1 MKRTVLFLVVFLGAW
16 PVSAEPFSE
25 DSYLQRAFSVAPEV
39 ASSQQAFRL
48 AQALWRQSITDAWL
62 PAFSAS
68 ANLNPW
74 GFNPLNANA
83 WNGWQA
89 NGEDISY
96 SAGFTMNLFNSFYD
110 WRHIEQQRLTRD
122 AAAAVLDQVRQTI
135 AINALT
141 AYLDLFLKQKLKV
154 VADVDLAAQKAQY
167 DLTLDLY
174 QHGMKSMSDLLK
186 SETDWHSSELRDFG
200 AEGDRKRSLYHFNLL
215 ISRAVDEPA
224 EVPELTQGPTQFL
237 DVSEALNRAAAQ
249 RPELRQ
255 NAFNLKNSELTAQQ
269 AEQNFL
275 PKLQAAF
282 NYNETRTAPFDVPG
296 VPTTSKPYYY
306 LGLTLSLPVGYTGA
320 SQVNAYQAAQAQARQ
335 AAFDRATLL
344 RTVKENVYDARIAL
358 DQTLDSYKI
367 GVERE
372 RIAQENL
379 DIVLQQY
386 REGSA
391 DVIRLSQA
399 RLDYLQA
406 QTDRLTFLHDTQ
418 LNWLLYRQAMG
429 EPIWGP

>member
-1 MKRTVLFLVVFLGAW
+1 MLLLAAL

-39 ASSQQAFRL
+39 ASSQQAFL
-48 AQALWRQSITDAWL
+48 SAKDLWKQSITDAWL
-62 PAFSAS
+62 PAFTAS

-74 GFNPLNANA
+74 GFNPLNGNI
-83 WNGWQA
+83 WNSWQA
-89 NGEDISY
+89 NAVDMAY

-110 WRHIEQQRLTRD
+110 WRHIEQTRLTRD
-122 AAAAVLDQVRQTI
+122 AAGAVLDQVRQTI
-135 AINALT
+135 SINALT
-141 AYLDLFLKQKLKV
+141 AYLDLFLKQKLKI

-186 SETDWHSSELRDFG
+186 SETDWHSSELRDFA
-200 AEGDRKRSLYHFNLL
+200 AEGSRKQSLYTFNLL
-215 ISRAVDEPA
+215 INRAVDEPA
-224 EVPELTQGPTQFL
+224 ELPELTQGPTQFL
-237 DVSEALNRAAAQ
+237 DADEAVRRAAVE

-255 NAFNLKNSELTAQQ
+255 SAFNLKNSELTAQQ

-282 NYNETRTAPFDVPG
+282 NYNETRTPPFDNPG
-296 VPTTSKPYYY
+296 ESITSKPYYY

-320 SQVNAYQAAQAQARQ
+320 SQVNAYDSARALARQ

-344 RTVKENVYDARIAL
+344 RTVKQNVYFARIAL

-372 RIAQENL
+372 RIAHDNL
-379 DIVLQQY
+379 DIVYEQY

-399 RLDYLQA
+399 RVDYLQA

>member
-1 MKRTVLFLVVFLGAW
+1 MA
-16 PVSAEPFSE
+16 
-25 DSYLQRAFSVAPEV
+25 
-39 ASSQQAFRL
+39 
-48 AQALWRQSITDAWL
+48 
-62 PAFSAS
+62 
-68 ANLNPW
+68 
-74 GFNPLNANA
+74 
-83 WNGWQA
+83 
-89 NGEDISY
+89 Y

-110 WRHIEQQRLTRD
+110 WRHIEQTRLTRD
-122 AAAAVLDQVRQTI
+122 AAGAVLDQVRQTI
-135 AINALT
+135 SINALT
-141 AYLDLFLKQKLKV
+141 AYLDLFLKQKLKI

-186 SETDWHSSELRDFG
+186 SETDWHSSELRDFA
-200 AEGDRKRSLYHFNLL
+200 AEGSRKQSLYTFNLL
-215 ISRAVDEPA
+215 INRAVDEPA
-224 EVPELTQGPTQFL
+224 ELPELTQGPTQFL
-237 DVSEALNRAAAQ
+237 DADEAVRRAAVE

-255 NAFNLKNSELTAQQ
+255 SAFNLKNSELTAQQ

-282 NYNETRTAPFDVPG
+282 NYNETRTPPFDNPG
-296 VPTTSKPYYY
+296 ESITSKPYYY

-320 SQVNAYQAAQAQARQ
+320 SQVNAYDSARALARQ

-344 RTVKENVYDARIAL
+344 RTVKQNVYFARIAL

-372 RIAQENL
+372 RIAHDNL
-379 DIVLQQY
+379 DIVYEQY

-399 RLDYLQA
+399 RVDYLQA